1 MPELSF
7 DFDWVDSEGVKGA
20 ELSTTWAELKITAR
34 DSVITRI
41 LDQRAKTVRDFVY
54 VPLYPLAEWLATNW
68 WFLSNEFQN
77 PDRQNNREF
86 QRRHSL
92 SANREGYAFPKLEVI
107 SSGARTNLA
116 WKRYVPQWTR
126 VEFLNHGHASV
137 DGLEFRHACSELIDS
152 VIRRLASSGIEDT
165 LLQQEWDAIQATE
178 VEEEELEFCQTAAGL
193 GWDPYDLL
201 DSERDEIFQ
210 LAHELGAFVG
220 EAVQAL
226 NASSLRAQSSAIVS
240 AIEDAGKNG
249 LPLDSLRSF
258 HVDQGDDLRNALPW
272 RVGYGWARRLRQK
285 LDVGGRPLATM
296 KKLAA
301 AIGEDEVQVDEAAQS
316 VETLNKA
323 PLVDGLIAVN
333 ADETASFAIRPAG
346 EHGRRFSFC
355 RALAEFLAS
364 PHTGSLITKS
374 HSERQQRNRA
384 FAAEFLA
391 PSKGLREKVSRSVVY
406 GEEIDELAEEYGVSW
421 LVIKH
426 QIENHGIAQLAEPAF
441 GQSD

>member
-210 LAHELGAFVG
+210 LAHELEGFVD

-226 NASSLRAQSSAIVS
+226 DASSLRAQSSAIVS

-285 LDVGGRPLATM
+285 LDVGGQPLASTEE
-296 KKLAA
+296 LADA
-301 AIGEDEVQVDEAAQS
+301 LGEDQVGVDMAIQS
-316 VETLNKA
+316 VESLTKA
-323 PLVDGLIAVN
+323 PLVDGLVSLN
-333 ADETASFAIRPAG
+333 SDETASFAFRPAG
-346 EHGRRFSFC
+346 EAGRRFGFC
-355 RALAEFLAS
+355 RALGELLAS
-364 PHTGSLITKS
+364 PQAGSLITKS
-374 HSERQQRNRA
+374 HTERQQFNRA

-391 PSKGLREKVSRSVVY
+391 PSLGLKERVHRLVVH
-406 GEEIDELAEEYGVSW
+406 EEEVGELAEEFGV
-421 LVIKH
+421 LPKVIEH
-426 QIENHGIAQLAEPAF
+426 QIENHGIAQLAEPTLNRFA
-441 GQSD
+441 

>member
-1 MPELSF
+1 M
-7 DFDWVDSEGVKGA
+7 
-20 ELSTTWAELKITAR
+20 
-34 DSVITRI
+34 
-41 LDQRAKTVRDFVY
+41 
-54 VPLYPLAEWLATNW
+54 
-68 WFLSNEFQN
+68 
-77 PDRQNNREF
+77 
-86 QRRHSL
+86 
-92 SANREGYAFPKLEVI
+92 EVI

-178 VEEEELEFCQTAAGL
+178 VEEEELQFCQTAAGL

-285 LDVGGRPLATM
+285 LDVGGQPLASTEE
-296 KKLAA
+296 LADA
-301 AIGEDEVQVDEAAQS
+301 LGEDQVGVDMAIQS
-316 VETLNKA
+316 VESLTRA
-323 PLVDGLIAVN
+323 PLVDGLVSLN
-333 ADETASFAIRPAG
+333 SDETASFAFRPAG
-346 EHGRRFSFC
+346 EAGRRFSFC

-391 PSKGLREKVSRSVVY
+391 PSKGLREKVNRSVVY
-406 GEEIDELAEEYGVSW
+406 GEEMDELAEEYGVSW